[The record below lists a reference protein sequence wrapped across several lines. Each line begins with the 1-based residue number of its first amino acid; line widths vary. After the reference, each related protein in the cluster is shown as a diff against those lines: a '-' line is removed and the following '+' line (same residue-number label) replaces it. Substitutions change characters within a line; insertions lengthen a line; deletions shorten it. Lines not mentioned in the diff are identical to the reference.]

1 MTGYEAEA
9 VDRLPFSTPEK
20 SERYRT
26 ENYRGAV
33 GLNWYRT
40 DPTLQ
45 LTMAYYLQ
53 PDELAVVEPHLSDIG
68 ELMGGPVARW
78 AEQTDRN
85 PAHLERYDRW
95 GHDIGQVVQPTSFIE
110 SKRAVL
116 GAQKALKDDARQ
128 AGIASSL
135 PLFAANYLLDQAD
148 IGMGCA
154 LGTGGGMVKSLVA
167 AYAPA
172 DVREHVLA
180 RFASGEWEGETAQL
194 LTERAGG
201 SDLGALETTAT
212 RHGDAWLL
220 NGFKWFASNC
230 DGQVFV
236 VLAKPEG
243 APDSSRG
250 AASFLVLRT
259 RRDGTRNG
267 IRIRRLKDKLGTRS
281 VASGEVELVDA
292 EAFLLSGQPSTDQ
305 PSTDQ
310 PGTDAQ
316 PSDGKGLG
324 RMMELTNAARLGI
337 ALFALGNARRALV
350 ESLCYARQRQAFGDR
365 LLDKPLMRRKLAE
378 MIVDVEAAQA
388 LVFDGVGLSNHRQ
401 PRAIRQRIA
410 VPVTKLKVCRLGIT
424 MASDAIEIH
433 GGNGYIE
440 TWPVARLLRD
450 AQVNTIWEG
459 ADNILCLDVRRGI
472 ERMDAHQPLLERL
485 HDAVSVSD
493 DDDTT
498 RLVRRRIEDLEA
510 AITAWTKLPAD
521 VAEARLFPLAQ
532 FIGDVYAGALLTEQA
547 AWEHATRGTDRKSLV
562 ARLYAQRYL
571 AEPGP
576 LRGIDDEADEG
587 LERFAELADGA
598 LTADYPQ
605 RLAAARLDNE
615 RRKPSRFRKEGFQ
628 AAVDAALSARF
639 PAVNRRLWRGP
650 IWFR

>member
-53 PDELAVVEPHLSDIG
+53 PDELAVVEPHLNDIG

-95 GHDIGQVVQPTSFIE
+95 GHDISEVVQPTSFIE

-116 GAQKALKDDARQ
+116 SAQKALKDDARQ
-128 AGIASSL
+128 AGITSSL
-135 PLFAANYLLDQAD
+135 PMFAANYLLDQAD

-212 RHGDAWLL
+212 RQADGCTWLI

-230 DGQVFV
+230 DGPGFV

-292 EAFLLSGQPSTDQ
+292 EAFLLSAE

-337 ALFALGNARRALV
+337 ALFAVGNARRALV
-350 ESLCYARQRQAFGDR
+350 ESLCYARQRRAFGDA
-365 LLDKPLMRRKLAE
+365 LLDKPLIRRKLAE
-378 MIVDVEAAQA
+378 MIVDGEAAQA
-388 LVFDGVGLSNHRQ
+388 LVFDGTGFANHRQ
-401 PRAIRQRIA
+401 PRAVRQRIA

-459 ADNILCLDVRRGI
+459 PDNILCLDVRRGI
-472 ERMDAHQPLLERL
+472 ERMQAHEALLTRL
-485 HDAVSVSD
+485 RDAVSVSD
-493 DDDTT
+493 DCGDSGATT
-498 RLVRRRIEDLEA
+498 GLVAGRIDDLES
-510 AITAWTKLPAD
+510 AITAWGKLD
-521 VAEARLFPLAQ
+521 
-532 FIGDVYAGALLTEQA
+532 T
-547 AWEHATRGTDRKSLV
+547 
-562 ARLYAQRYL
+562 
-571 AEPGP
+571 
-576 LRGIDDEADEG
+576 
-587 LERFAELADGA
+587 
-598 LTADYPQ
+598 
-605 RLAAARLDNE
+605 
-615 RRKPSRFRKEGFQ
+615 
-628 AAVDAALSARF
+628 
-639 PAVNRRLWRGP
+639 
-650 IWFR
+650 

>member
-1 MTGYEAEA
+1 MTDYGTEP

-20 SERYRT
+20 SARYRT

-33 GLNWYRT
+33 GLNWYLS

-45 LTMAYYLQ
+45 QTMAYYLQ
-53 PDELAVVEPHLSDIG
+53 PDELAVAEPHLRDIG
-68 ELMGGPVARW
+68 ALMGGPVARW

-85 PAHLERYDRW
+85 PARLERYDRW
-95 GHDIGQVVQPTSFIE
+95 GHDVSEVVQPPSFTE
-110 SKRAVL
+110 SKGTVL
-116 GAQKALKDDARQ
+116 SAQMALKDDTRR
-128 AGIASSL
+128 AGFNASL

-180 RFASGEWEGETAQL
+180 KFATGEWEGETAQL

-201 SDLGALETTAT
+201 SDLGALETTARRQADGST
-212 RHGDAWLL
+212 WLL

-259 RRDGTRNG
+259 RRDGSRNG

-281 VASGEVELVDA
+281 VASGEIELVDA
-292 EAFLLSGQPSTDQ
+292 EAFLLSDQ
-305 PSTDQ
+305 PAGDQ
-310 PGTDAQ
+310 PGTHTADAQ

-337 ALFALGNARRALV
+337 ALFALGNSRRALV
-350 ESLCYARQRQAFGDR
+350 ESLCYAWQRQAFDGR
-365 LLDKPLMRRKLAE
+365 LIDKPLMRRKLAE

-388 LVFDGVGLSNHRQ
+388 LVFDGVGLPNHRQ
-401 PRAIRQRIA
+401 PRPIRQRIA

-472 ERMDAHQPLLERL
+472 ERSGAHRPLLERL

-493 DDDTT
+493 DDHTT

-510 AITAWTKLPAD
+510 AITAWTKLPSE
-521 VAEARLFPLAQ
+521 VAEARLFPLSV
-532 FIGDVYAGALLTEQA
+532 FMGDVYAGALLTEQA
-547 AWEHATRGTDRKSLV
+547 AWEQATGGTDRKALV
-562 ARLYAQRYL
+562 ARLYARRHL
-571 AEPGP
+571 TDPGP
-576 LRGIDDEADEG
+576 LRGIDEDVDEG
-587 LERFAELADGA
+587 LEGFDELADGA
-598 LTADYPQ
+598 LVVDYPQ
-605 RLAAARLDNE
+605 GSTATT
-615 RRKPSRFRKEGFQ
+615 G
-628 AAVDAALSARF
+628 
-639 PAVNRRLWRGP
+639 
-650 IWFR
+650 

>member
-1 MTGYEAEA
+1 MAEHPEYDVEL
-9 VDRLPFSTPEK
+9 VDRLPFSTEEK
-20 SERYRT
+20 SQRYRT

-40 DPTLQ
+40 DPSLQ
-45 LTMAYYLQ
+45 LTMAYYLT
-53 PDELAVVEPHLSDIG
+53 PDELAVVEPHLDGIG

-85 PAHLERYDRW
+85 PARLERYDRW
-95 GHDIGQVVQPTSFIE
+95 GHDISQVVQPASFIE

-116 GAQKALKDDARQ
+116 DAQKALKDDARR
-128 AGIASSL
+128 AGVNPSL

-180 RFASGEWEGETAQL
+180 KFDTGEWEGETAQL

-201 SDLGALETTAT
+201 SDLGTLETTAT
-212 RHGDAWLL
+212 PQGDAWLL

-250 AASFLVLRT
+250 VATFLVLRT

-292 EAFLLSGQPSTDQ
+292 EAFLLSGEPSSQ
-305 PSTDQ
+305 NAEAP
-310 PGTDAQ
+310 PH
-316 PSDGKGLG
+316 DGKGLG
-324 RMMELTNAARLGI
+324 RMMELTNASRLGI

-350 ESLCYARQRQAFGDR
+350 ESLCYARQRRAFGDR
-365 LLDKPLMRRKLAE
+365 LVDKPLMRRKLAE

-388 LVFDGVGLSNHRQ
+388 LVFDGVGFANHRQ
-401 PRAIRQRIA
+401 RRPVRQRIA

-472 ERMDAHQPLLERL
+472 ERIGAHQPLLERL

-493 DDDTT
+493 DSDDTT
-498 RLVRRRIEDLEA
+498 RLVRRRVEDLEA
-510 AITAWTKLPAD
+510 AITAWTKLPVE

-532 FIGDVYAGALLTEQA
+532 FMGDVYAGALLTEQA
-547 AWEHATRGTDRKSLV
+547 AWEQATRRTDRKAMV
-562 ARLYAQRYL
+562 ARLYARRYL
-571 AEPGP
+571 AEQGP
-576 LRGIDDEADEG
+576 LRGIDDDVDEG
-587 LERFAELADGA
+587 IERFDQLADGA
-598 LTADYPQ
+598 LTGD
-605 RLAAARLDNE
+605 
-615 RRKPSRFRKEGFQ
+615 
-628 AAVDAALSARF
+628 
-639 PAVNRRLWRGP
+639 
-650 IWFR
+650 

>member
-1 MTGYEAEA
+1 MTEYDREA
-9 VDRLPFSTPEK
+9 VDRLPFSSPEK

-26 ENYRGAV
+26 ENYTGAV

-40 DPTLQ
+40 DPSLQ
-45 LTMAYYLQ
+45 FTMAYYLR
-53 PDELAVVEPHLSDIG
+53 PDELAVAEPHLDRIG

-78 AEQTDRN
+78 AEETDRN
-85 PAHLERYDRW
+85 PARLERYDRW
-95 GHDIGQVVQPTSFIE
+95 GHDVSRVVQPPSFTA

-116 GAQKALKDDARQ
+116 DAHKALKDDARK
-128 AGIASSL
+128 AGLNPSL

-172 DVREHVLA
+172 DVRDHVLA
-180 RFASGEWEGETAQL
+180 KFDTGEWEGETAQL
-194 LTERAGG
+194 LTERTGG

-212 RHGDAWLL
+212 PHGDAWRL

-250 AASFLVLRT
+250 VATFLVLRT
-259 RRDGTRNG
+259 RRDGSRNG
-267 IRIRRLKDKLGTRS
+267 VRIRRLKDKLGTRS
-281 VASGEVELVDA
+281 VASGEVEFVDA
-292 EAFLLSGQPSTDQ
+292 EAFLLSGEPSGEAG
-305 PSTDQ
+305 SH
-310 PGTDAQ
+310 
-316 PSDGKGLG
+316 DGKGLG

-337 ALFALGNARRALV
+337 ALFAVGNARRALV
-350 ESLCYARQRQAFGDR
+350 ESLCYARRREAFGDR
-365 LLDKPLMRRKLAE
+365 LIDKPLMRRKLAE

-388 LVFDGVGLSNHRQ
+388 LVFDGTGLANHRQ
-401 PRAIRQRIA
+401 PRPVRQRIA

-440 TWPVARLLRD
+440 NWPVARILRD

-459 ADNILCLDVRRGI
+459 PDNILCLDVRRGI
-472 ERMDAHQPLLERL
+472 EKIQAHQPLLERL

-493 DDDTT
+493 DDATT
-498 RLVRRRIEDLEA
+498 QLVSRRIGDLDA
-510 AITAWTKLPAD
+510 AITAWTKLEGD

-532 FIGDVYAGALLTEQA
+532 FMGDVYAGALLTEQA
-547 AWEHATRGTDRKSLV
+547 AWERATFGADRKALL

-571 AEPGP
+571 ADHGP
-576 LRGIDDEADEG
+576 LRGIDADSDEAI
-587 LERFAELADGA
+587 ERFDELVDGA
-598 LTADYPQ
+598 LVTD
-605 RLAAARLDNE
+605 
-615 RRKPSRFRKEGFQ
+615 
-628 AAVDAALSARF
+628 
-639 PAVNRRLWRGP
+639 
-650 IWFR
+650 

>member
-1 MTGYEAEA
+1 MTEYDVEA

-26 ENYRGAV
+26 ANYRGAV

-40 DPTLQ
+40 DPSLQ

-53 PDELAVVEPHLSDIG
+53 PDELTVVEPHLSSIG
-68 ELMGGPVARW
+68 DLMGGPVARW
-78 AEQTDRN
+78 AEQTDRS
-85 PAHLERYDRW
+85 PARLERYDRW
-95 GHDIGQVVQPTSFIE
+95 GHDISQVVQPPSFIE

-116 GAQKALKDDARQ
+116 NAQKALKDDARN
-128 AGIASSL
+128 AGVKSSL
-135 PLFAANYLLDQAD
+135 PLFAANYLLNQAD

-180 RFASGEWEGETAQL
+180 KFDTGEWEGETAQL

-201 SDLGALETTAT
+201 SDLGTLETTA
-212 RHGDAWLL
+212 RRDGDAWLL

-243 APDSSRG
+243 APDSGRG
-250 AASFLVLRT
+250 VATFLVLRT

-292 EAFLLSGQPSTDQ
+292 EAFLLSGEPS
-305 PSTDQ
+305 SHNAE
-310 PGTDAQ
+310 AQ
-316 PSDGKGLG
+316 PHDGKGLG
-324 RMMELTNAARLGI
+324 RMMELTNASRLGI

-350 ESLCYARQRQAFGDR
+350 ESLCYARQRRAFGDR

-388 LVFDGVGLSNHRQ
+388 LVFDGVGLANHRQ
-401 PRAIRQRIA
+401 RRQVRQRIA

-472 ERMDAHQPLLERL
+472 ERLGAHQPLLERL

-493 DDDTT
+493 DDETT
-498 RLVRRRIEDLEA
+498 QLVRRRIEDLEA
-510 AITAWTKLPAD
+510 AITAWTKLPAQ

-532 FIGDVYAGALLTEQA
+532 FMGDVYAGALLTEQA
-547 AWEHATRGTDRKSLV
+547 AWEQATGRTDRKALV
-562 ARLYAQRYL
+562 ARLYARRYL
-571 AEPGP
+571 AERGP
-576 LRGIDDEADEG
+576 LRGIDDEVDEG
-587 LERFAELADGA
+587 IERFGQLADGA
-598 LTADYPQ
+598 LVGD
-605 RLAAARLDNE
+605 
-615 RRKPSRFRKEGFQ
+615 
-628 AAVDAALSARF
+628 
-639 PAVNRRLWRGP
+639 
-650 IWFR
+650 